1 MKEMRRIERKMSDE
15 KTKSLL
21 KEGEYG
27 ILSTVNRDNHPY
39 GVPVSY
45 VVLNDAIYFH
55 CATVGTKLDNILNNS
70 KVCFTIVGRTRVLP
84 DKFSTEY
91 ESVIVFGQASIIEN
105 ENEKIQILH
114 EIIKKYSPDFLDEG
128 LKYIKQAHEKTK
140 IVKIKIDHFSGKNR
154 V

>member
-1 MKEMRRIERKMSDE
+1 MRRIERKMSDE
-15 KTKSLL
+15 KTNALL
-21 KEGEYG
+21 KDGEYG
-27 ILSTVNRDNHPY
+27 ILSTVSKENMPY
-39 GVPVSY
+39 GVPLSY
-45 VVLNDAIYFH
+45 VMVDEAIYFH

-70 KVCFTIVGRTRVLP
+70 NVCFTIVGKTRVLP

-91 ESVIVFGQASIIEN
+91 ESVIVFGQASLIEN
-105 ENEKIQILH
+105 ENEKIQILQ
-114 EIIKKYSPDFLDEG
+114 EIIQKYSPGFLEEG